1 VHEIAETIYLQ
12 DRLNERAEVLGH
24 GQKQWLEIGLL
35 LMQSPDLM
43 MLDEP
48 VAGMSLPERER
59 TAELLTRLCQGRAV
73 LVVEHDMQFV
83 ESIAH
88 TVTVLHQ
95 GKVLAEG
102 KMSDVKNDSKVI
114 DVYLGH

>member
-1 VHEIAETIYLQ
+1 MN
-12 DRLNERAEVLGH
+12 DRAEVLGH

-35 LMQSPDLM
+35 LMQDPELM

-59 TAELLTRLCQGRAV
+59 TAELLRRLSDGRAL

-83 ESIAH
+83 ERIAD

-95 GKVLAEG
+95 GKLLAEG
-102 KMSDVKNDSKVI
+102 KLEAVKNDPKVI

>member
-1 VHEIAETIYLQ
+1 VEEIAELIYLK
-12 DRLNERAEVLGH
+12 DRLWDLAGEISH
-24 GQKQWLEIGLL
+24 GQKQWLEIGML
-35 LMQSPDLM
+35 LMQSPELM

-48 VAGMSLPERER
+48 VAGMSMAERQK
-59 TAELLTRLCQGRAV
+59 TAELLQRLCRGRAV

-83 ESIAH
+83 ESIAS

-95 GKVLAEG
+95 GKLLAEG
-102 KMSDVKNDSKVI
+102 KMRDVKNDPKVI